1 MFPINW
7 SVSTCISSVW
17 HTKKLPPSLLHL
29 LFGPYS
35 AQAFFLRIKV
45 NENISLGEVPFSQ
58 CYFHFFF
65 LLAIQVSDN
74 LVIYYDDS
82 LNI

>member
-1 MFPINW
+1 MFPTNW
-7 SVSTCISSVW
+7 SISTCISSVG

-35 AQAFFLRIKV
+35 AQACFSRIKV

-58 CYFHFFF
+58 CYFHFF